1 VDTTE
6 TPTTPQ
12 ATDRLGNTLP
22 SSPTAADVE
31 RQADRL
37 RVVSNDELPTE
48 VTDSVSL
55 DYLEERRRRALS
67 R

>member
-1 VDTTE
+1 ME

-12 ATDRLGNTLP
+12 ATDRLGNILP
-22 SSPTAADVE
+22 SLPTAADVE

-37 RVVSNDELPTE
+37 RVVSDDELPTE
-48 VTDSVSL
+48 VTDRVSL
-55 DYLEERRRRALS
+55 DDLEERRRRALS